1 MARARGDATSDS
13 DYDIVALVDQPDSQ
27 TLHLQQRACLS
38 LLGLGV
44 AVDVLV
50 MNLGFFERR
59 RASVASLPATIE
71 REGMVV
77 YAA

>member
-1 MARARGDATSDS
+1 
-13 DYDIVALVDQPDSQ
+13 
-27 TLHLQQRACLS
+27 
-38 LLGLGV
+38 V